1 MSDAAFQTF
10 MSGGLLLL
18 VIGVMA
24 AAWLLWL
31 QKDAR
36 EDAEVAALDGV
47 THELKLNL
55 QRMLGELVSLAN
67 GAPFTEGSLMEICHP
82 QLDAVHTSLVHC
94 DRRALAVMD
103 ACYQDLQARKLH
115 LKTALERGEDAAG
128 HLDAATNATIDG
140 LTTLY
145 MWDAHD
151 GCRPQDARS
160 TRSWDVRNWMKTNGF
175 GQIVVP
181 GMHLRDEVVE
191 RLRQYGMPLTPKP
204 LTHSA
209 YEYWSLRY
217 DRQKDPRGV
226 FGARKIKSELDEE
239 TAEAVVKEAVAEA
252 AE

>member
-1 MSDAAFQTF
+1 MSNAAFQTF

-24 AAWLLWL
+24 GVWLLWL

-36 EDAEVAALDGV
+36 EDAEIAALEGV

-55 QRMLGELVSLAN
+55 QRMLGELMAVSE
-67 GAPFTEGSLMEICHP
+67 GAAYTEGSLMEIEHP
-82 QLDAVHTSLVHC
+82 QLDAVHRELIAC
-94 DRRALAVMD
+94 DRRALAVMS
-103 ACYQDLQARKLH
+103 ACYQELQARKFH
-115 LKTALERGEDAAG
+115 LKSALQKGGEGSAELQSAISG
-128 HLDAATNATIDG
+128 AIDG

-160 TRSWDVRNWMKTNGF
+160 TRSWDVRKWMKDNGF
-175 GQIVVP
+175 GKVSLP
-181 GMHLRDEVVE
+181 DLHLRDAVVE
-191 RLRQYGMPLTPKP
+191 RLRQYGMELTPRP
-204 LTHSA
+204 LTHTA
-209 YEYWSLRY
+209 HEYWSLRY

-226 FGARKIKSELDEE
+226 FGARRIKQDEKTFE
-239 TAEAVVKEAVAEA
+239 PEAMIEA